1 MRGEGRRSELAIR
14 AALGA
19 GRGRLAGQLLVES
32 GMLALLASLVGLAV
46 TWWSLRAVTTLV
58 PDGLP
63 RIESVRIDGV
73 VVALV
78 AGAGFVASLL
88 AGVAPA
94 LLSSR
99 VELATEL
106 LGGGRGVAGPGAR
119 RGRRALVIA
128 QVALAVTVVAAA
140 GLLTRTMLRLQ
151 SVDTGVAADRLLFVS
166 LELPEP
172 KFADRAIL
180 TNFLSEV
187 VESLEGVRGI
197 EAVTPVNASPFAGG
211 WTVPRFSAEG
221 QTEERTAVNPSL
233 NLESVRHNYFDTLGL
248 KIVRGRS
255 FTQAD
260 REGALDAAI
269 VSEDVADETWP
280 GQDPIGKRLK
290 MGGPAS
296 EDRWRTV
303 VGVAAATRYRELTA
317 PRATLYLPAPQFID
331 AARTLALRTAA
342 PLDVVSSAVREQVAS
357 VDPDVQVMG
366 IVPFAR
372 RLDVPLARPRF
383 NALLLNLFGAAAL
396 LLATIGHYAVI
407 ATYVRQR
414 EREIAVRIALG
425 ATPGDVRRLV
435 MREASWLVGAGV
447 AIGLAAAVGG
457 ARLLRGVVFGVDTLD
472 PVSLTVAAGLLITAS
487 AAAAYG
493 PLRRAAR
500 VDALAML
507 RT

>member
-1 MRGEGRRSELAIR
+1 
-14 AALGA
+14 
-19 GRGRLAGQLLVES
+19 
-32 GMLALLASLVGLAV
+32 
-46 TWWSLRAVTTLV
+46 
-58 PDGLP
+58 
-63 RIESVRIDGV
+63 
-73 VVALV
+73 
-78 AGAGFVASLL
+78 
-88 AGVAPA
+88 
-94 LLSSR
+94 
-99 VELATEL
+99 
-106 LGGGRGVAGPGAR
+106 
-119 RGRRALVIA
+119 
-128 QVALAVTVVAAA
+128 
-140 GLLTRTMLRLQ
+140 
-151 SVDTGVAADRLLFVS
+151 
-166 LELPEP
+166 
-172 KFADRAIL
+172 
-180 TNFLSEV
+180 
-187 VESLEGVRGI
+187 
-197 EAVTPVNASPFAGG
+197 
-211 WTVPRFSAEG
+211 
-221 QTEERTAVNPSL
+221 
-233 NLESVRHNYFDTLGL
+233 
-248 KIVRGRS
+248 
-255 FTQAD
+255 
-260 REGALDAAI
+260 
-269 VSEDVADETWP
+269 
-280 GQDPIGKRLK
+280 